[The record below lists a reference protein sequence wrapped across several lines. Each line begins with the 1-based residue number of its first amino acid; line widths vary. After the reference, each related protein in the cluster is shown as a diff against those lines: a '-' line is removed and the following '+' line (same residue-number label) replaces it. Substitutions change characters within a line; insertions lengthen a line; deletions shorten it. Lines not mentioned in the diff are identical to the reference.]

1 MFSWQGCRFIG
12 LNILRA
18 LSLVALILVFVSN
31 ILLIVHDFNIV
42 NNSGDSSAQVTT
54 GTNTTGTNTT
64 GTNTTHAS
72 EGPLEYQ
79 YVPGSTVPNTGS
91 GLFWATGNRILLL
104 LQILLL
110 IFSEI
115 GWPNAFFARF
125 LPPFSDDYGV
135 APIGVLECLIG
146 AQVNSH
152 AVDKFS
158 MTAAFFLFAIGCIY
172 FILAV
177 ISDKRIK
184 AYRAILSW
192 RDREVLPKTSADLAN
207 VATES
212 AQVSPSLSTKSIF
225 GRQGEKAFRA
235 PGAATLGQL
244 DQLA

>member
-12 LNILRA
+12 LNIIRA

-31 ILLIVHDFNIV
+31 ILLIIHDFNV
-42 NNSGDSSAQVTT
+42 VNSGDSSAQVTT
-54 GTNTTGTNTT
+54 STNTTGTTPT
-64 GTNTTHAS
+64 GANTTHAS
-72 EGPLEYQ
+72 VGPLEYQ
-79 YVPGSTVPNTGS
+79 YVQGSTVPNTGS
-91 GLFWATGNRILLL
+91 GLFWATGNRVLLL

-125 LPPFSDDYGV
+125 LPPFSDEYGV

-158 MTAAFFLFAIGCIY
+158 MASAFFLFAIGCVY

-192 RDREVLPKTSADLAN
+192 RDREVYPKTTADL
-207 VATES
+207 ESIS
-212 AQVSPSLSTKSIF
+212 AQGSPSLSAKSTF
-225 GRQGEKAFRA
+225 GRQGEMAFRA
-235 PGAATLGQL
+235 PGAATPY
-244 DQLA
+244 